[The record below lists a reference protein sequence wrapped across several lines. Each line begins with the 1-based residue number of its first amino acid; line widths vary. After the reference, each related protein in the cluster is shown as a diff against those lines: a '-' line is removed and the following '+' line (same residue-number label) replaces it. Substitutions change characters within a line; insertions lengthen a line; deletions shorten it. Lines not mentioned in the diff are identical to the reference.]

1 MKKPIVKIISKN
13 VVYIEINGET
23 FLQSYDSIVAGF
35 TKDGR
40 VVFED
45 YDYSRTTMKSVIRFF
60 NKDSIS
66 KIRKLIKSGD
76 IKLLNTETY
85 FDG

>member
-45 YDYSRTTMKSVIRFF
+45 YEYSVTTIKSVVRFF
-60 NKDSIS
+60 FLDSA
-66 KIRKLIKSGD
+66 KELRQLIKSGD

>member
-23 FLQSYDSIVAGF
+23 YLQSYDSIVAGF
-35 TKDGR
+35 TNDGR

-45 YDYSRTTMKSVIRFF
+45 YDYSVTTMKSVTKFF
-60 NKDSIS
+60 NRDSIS
-66 KIRKLIKSGD
+66 EIRKLIESGD